1 MFSLH
6 NLLLIIILLLIILL
20 IIILLLINY
29 VVIIKI
35 PNLFINIKVA
45 HQDKSALGPVDILIL
60 LVVRI

>member
-6 NLLLIIILLLIILL
+6 NLLSSL
-20 IIILLLINY
+20 NY

-35 PNLFINIKVA
+35 PNLFINIKLA
-45 HQDKSALGPVDILIL
+45 HQDKTALGLVDILIL